1 MWDCELIMD
10 ILTNRSSLA
19 EDSTQRL
26 ILKRRLCTPVTE
38 NDPDLTNFTYAQASF
53 DILAGRLP
61 VDRHTSTQ
69 LAGLML
75 QIDLGDYKES
85 ELISLEEVLSE
96 SAMFML
102 SYREWNQAL
111 KREHMRLIG
120 QSKPSCKFAYIQLVS
135 RSHLFTCE
143 HFPVSL
149 LEVKGTSRLNL
160 PKVLWLSIN
169 FQGFYLISRDFE
181 TTYHVF
187 GYSEVIS
194 WGVASDRFVL
204 VTLFYSDQIEI
215 HLETRLGPVIQSLSE
230 DYANLISGRGS
241 SSPTLPAKWLR
252 REGLARIFVTAFPR
266 LSKALFK

>member
-10 ILTNRSSLA
+10 VLTNRNSLP

-26 ILKRRLCTPVTE
+26 ILKRRLCTPITE
-38 NDPDLTNFTYAQASF
+38 SDPDLANFTYAQASF
-53 DILAGRLP
+53 DILAGRLA
-61 VDRHTSTQ
+61 VDRGVSTQ

-75 QIDLGDYKES
+75 QIDLGDFKES

-102 SYREWNQAL
+102 SYREWSQAL
-111 KREHMRLIG
+111 RTEHRKLLGMP
-120 QSKPSCKFAYIQLVS
+120 KNTCKFAYIQLVS
-135 RSHLFTCE
+135 RSNLFASE
-143 HFPVSL
+143 HFPVNL
-149 LEVKGTSRLNL
+149 LEIKGTARLSL
-160 PKVLWLSIN
+160 PKALWLSIN
-169 FQGFYLISRDFE
+169 FQGFFLISRDFE

-187 GYSEVIS
+187 SYQDVIS

-204 VTLFYSDQIEI
+204 VTLFFSDQIEI
-215 HLETRLGPVIQSLSE
+215 HLETKLGPVLQSISE

-252 REGLARIFVTAFPR
+252 REGLARTFVTPFPR